1 VALAD
6 ILTRIDTDSE
16 SESGAILE
24 AAQERADSILAEATS
39 RADAH
44 RAQVAAAATAAAAR
58 EADTI
63 VVNARL
69 AARDAEVTARRALL
83 DEALAAAADALA
95 ALPDAEYSRFLAER
109 IAEVA
114 RGGETL
120 SFGADDAS
128 RRDLVTQELARIAP
142 QLTLQVAD
150 EPAPFARGA
159 LLEGAR
165 VRAELSLSSLVD
177 ERREELEIVMAR
189 VLFPEEA

>member
-6 ILTRIDTDSE
+6 ILTRIDGDTSDDT
-16 SESGAILE
+16 GAIL
-24 AAQERADSILAEATS
+24 AAAGERADKIVSDATA

-44 RAQVAAAATAAAAR
+44 RAEVAAAATAAATR

-69 AARDAEVTARRALL
+69 AARDAEVTARRSLL
-83 DEALAAAADALA
+83 DEALAAAADAVAAQSDAQYARYLA
-95 ALPDAEYSRFLAER
+95 AR

-120 SFGADDAS
+120 SFGSADSDRAS
-128 RRDLVTQELARIAP
+128 VVVEELARTAP
-142 QLTLQVAD
+142 GVEFVVAD
-150 EPAPFARGA
+150 KAAPFERGA
-159 LLEGAR
+159 LLEGSR
-165 VRAELSLSSLVD
+165 VRADLSLAALVE
-177 ERREELEIVMAR
+177 ERRDDLEVVVAR